1 MNEGQ
6 QKFLGFILDRVQED
20 KKEEAKT
27 LLQENFKKQVAGT
40 FNKEDAMGFMPKM
53 MSLLKIEHVEEVKAV
68 VMEFGRK
75 FQ

>member
-1 MNEGQ
+1 
-6 QKFLGFILDRVQED
+6 
-20 KKEEAKT
+20 
-27 LLQENFKKQVAGT
+27 
-40 FNKEDAMGFMPKM
+40 MGFMPKM

>member
-20 KKEEAKT
+20 KKEEAKA
-27 LLQENFKKQVAGT
+27 LLQENFEKQAAGT
-40 FNKEDAMGFMPKM
+40 FGKEDAMGFMPKIM
-53 MSLLKIEHVEEVKAV
+53 NLLKIEHVEEVKAI

-75 FQ
+75 F